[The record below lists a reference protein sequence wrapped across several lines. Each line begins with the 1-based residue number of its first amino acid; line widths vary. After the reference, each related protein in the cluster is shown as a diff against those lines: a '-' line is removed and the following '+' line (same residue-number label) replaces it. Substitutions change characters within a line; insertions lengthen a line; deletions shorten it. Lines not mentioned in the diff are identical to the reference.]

1 MHLIRVNDLADP
13 RLRDFTRLTD
23 VALRRSLEAA
33 NGLYLAES
41 TKVILRALAAGH
53 SPRSI
58 LASEEWLDDLALA
71 LEEFPGVP
79 VFLADPD
86 VLSSL
91 TGFHLHR
98 GPIASMQR
106 PEPTHPLDL
115 LASTQTVVVLDGLSD
130 HTNVGAIFRS
140 VAALGAEAVLLSPT
154 CADPLYRRAVRV
166 SMGAVLEIPWARLP
180 RWQDAGPL
188 LRRHGFT
195 IVGFGFGSDSVP
207 LESFIQ
213 QPPDRVALVFGAEG
227 PGLSRQALGATD
239 VLVNIPM
246 DRGIDSLNVATAAG
260 IALWAMRA
268 HQRAPK

>member
-1 MHLIRVNDLADP
+1 
-13 RLRDFTRLTD
+13 
-23 VALRRSLEAA
+23 
-33 NGLYLAES
+33 
-41 TKVILRALAAGH
+41 
-53 SPRSI
+53 
-58 LASEEWLDDLALA
+58 
-71 LEEFPGVP
+71 
-79 VFLADPD
+79 
-86 VLSSL
+86 
-91 TGFHLHR
+91 
-98 GPIASMQR
+98 MQR